1 MRKILVAAAGA
12 SALVLGTT
20 TVALASKTVQTLA
33 SAGSH
38 VVSPVQPLG
47 PAALASAL
55 RSHPFPTVGLGYTVS
70 FAGSQVPPHRGDP
83 WVLTWLAPATA
94 PEVDFQ
100 FFLEVSKKGAVADWN
115 QMVRTVTEFRE
126 RVFDISP

>member
-47 PAALASAL
+47 PAALASRVAKSSVPDSGAWL
-55 RSHPFPTVGLGYTVS
+55 YRFVRWEPSPPTS
-70 FAGSQVPPHRGDP
+70 
-83 WVLTWLAPATA
+83 W
-94 PEVDFQ
+94 
-100 FFLEVSKKGAVADWN
+100 
-115 QMVRTVTEFRE
+115 
-126 RVFDISP
+126 